1 MASGILICRS
11 SGIVQSEQVE
21 TYNTGEDFRQ
31 ALGGASGLGFTAVE
45 TILEFKQG
53 LADGIRE

>member
-1 MASGILICRS
+1 MASGI
-11 SGIVQSEQVE
+11 
-21 TYNTGEDFRQ
+21 NTGEDFRQ